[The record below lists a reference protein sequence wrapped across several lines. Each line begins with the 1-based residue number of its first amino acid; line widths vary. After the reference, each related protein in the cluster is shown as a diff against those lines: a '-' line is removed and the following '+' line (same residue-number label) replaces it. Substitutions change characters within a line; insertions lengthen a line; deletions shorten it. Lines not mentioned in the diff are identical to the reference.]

1 MAVADI
7 GLTPGAGVRLPA
19 PEASAPLSAR
29 STVGSLAAV
38 KAPRLARLFVLA
50 ASVLLLGLYVLPL
63 WSVRLKA
70 PQYPEGLGMFI
81 RINTVEGA
89 TENDLNNINNLNKYI
104 GMKRIDPDTIP
115 ELRLM
120 PWIVGGLI
128 VTGLLT
134 AWFGR
139 RRLIYSWTGA
149 FLVVALAGLVDF
161 WKWEY
166 DYGHNLDMET
176 AVIKIPGMS
185 YQPPLIGSK
194 QLLNFTAVSLPASG
208 GVLAGVA
215 ITLALAASYVV
226 WRSRAI
232 Q

>member
-1 MAVADI
+1 MAVANTS
-7 GLTPGAGVRLPA
+7 LTPGAGVATPA
-19 PEASAPLSAR
+19 PAADGARTDRAPSRYRERASAS
-29 STVGSLAAV
+29 
-38 KAPRLARLFVLA
+38 RLARLIVLA
-50 ASVLLLGLYVLPL
+50 SSLLLLGLYVLPL
-63 WSVRLKA
+63 WTVRLKA
-70 PQYPEGLGMFI
+70 PQYPEGLGMHI

-89 TENDLNNINNLNKYI
+89 TEHDLTNINKLNSYI
-104 GMKRIDPDTIP
+104 GMKPIDPDSIP

-149 FLVVALAGLVDF
+149 FMAIAVAGLVDF
-161 WKWEY
+161 WRWEY

-176 AVIKIPGMS
+176 AIIKIPGMS

-194 QLLNFTAVSLPASG
+194 QLLNFTAVSLPGAG
-208 GVLAGVA
+208 GLLAGA
-215 ITLALAASYVV
+215 ALTLALAASYLA
-226 WRSRAI
+226 WRNRAV
-232 Q
+232 

>member
-1 MAVADI
+1 MAVADL
-7 GLTPGAGVRLPA
+7 GLKPGAGVVMPDR
-19 PEASAPLSAR
+19 EVDGAR
-29 STVGSLAAV
+29 SDRAPSRFGARAAV
-38 KAPRLARLFVLA
+38 SRLSRLIVLA
-50 ASVLLLGLYVLPL
+50 SSLLLLGLYVLPL

-70 PQYPEGLGMFI
+70 PQYPEGLGMNI

-89 TENDLNNINNLNKYI
+89 TEHDLDNINNLNHYI
-104 GMKRIDPDTIP
+104 GMQRIDPESIP

-120 PWIVGGLI
+120 PWIVGALI

-149 FLVVALAGLVDF
+149 FMVIAIAGLVDF

-166 DYGHNLDMET
+166 DYGHNLDMDT

-194 QLLNFTAVSLPASG
+194 QLLNFTAVSLPGSG
-208 GVLAGVA
+208 GVIAGLAL
-215 ITLALAASYVV
+215 TLALAASYLV
-226 WRSRAI
+226 WRNRAA
-232 Q
+232 

>member
-1 MAVADI
+1 MAVADL
-7 GLTPGAGVRLPA
+7 GLTSGAVVGLPA
-19 PEASAPLSAR
+19 PEASGALRAPSA
-29 STVGSLAAV
+29 VGSPAAV
-38 KAPRLARLFVLA
+38 KAPRLARLFVLV

-89 TENDLNNINNLNKYI
+89 TEHDLDNINNLNHYI
-104 GMKRIDPDTIP
+104 GMQRIDPESIP

-120 PWIVGGLI
+120 PWIVGGLV

-149 FLVVALAGLVDF
+149 FLVIALAGLVDF

-194 QLLNFTAVSLPASG
+194 QLLNFTAISLPASG
-208 GVLAGVA
+208 GLLAGVA
-215 ITLALAASYVV
+215 ITLALAASYLV
-226 WRSRAI
+226 WRNREI
-232 Q
+232 

>member
-1 MAVADI
+1 MGVADL
-7 GLTPGAGVRLPA
+7 GLNSGAGVLIPV
-19 PEASAPLSAR
+19 PEVDGAR
-29 STVGSLAAV
+29 SDRAPSRLEARAATS
-38 KAPRLARLFVLA
+38 RLARLVVLA
-50 ASVLLLGLYVLPL
+50 SSLLLLGLYALPL
-63 WSVRLKA
+63 WTVRLKA
-70 PQYPEGLGMFI
+70 PQYPEGLGMNI

-89 TENDLNNINNLNKYI
+89 TEHDLNNINNLNHYI
-104 GMKRIDPDTIP
+104 GMKRIDPDSIP

-139 RRLIYSWTGA
+139 RRLIHSWTGA
-149 FLVVALAGLVDF
+149 FMVIALAGLVDF
-161 WKWEY
+161 WRWEY

-194 QLLNFTAVSLPASG
+194 QLLNFTAVSLPGTG
-208 GVLAGVA
+208 GLLAGVA
-215 ITLALAASYVV
+215 LTLALAASYLA
-226 WRSRAI
+226 WRNRAA
-232 Q
+232 

>member
-1 MAVADI
+1 MAVANTV
-7 GLTPGAGVRLPA
+7 LTPGAGVVIPA
-19 PEASAPLSAR
+19 PAADGAHTDRAPSRFRGRASAS
-29 STVGSLAAV
+29 
-38 KAPRLARLFVLA
+38 RLARLAVP
-50 ASVLLLGLYVLPL
+50 ASSILLLGLYVLPL
-63 WSVRLKA
+63 WTVNLKA
-70 PQYPEGLGMFI
+70 PQYPEGLGMHI

-89 TENDLNNINNLNKYI
+89 TEHDLTNINKLNSYI
-104 GMKRIDPDTIP
+104 GMKRIDPDSIP

-120 PWIVGGLI
+120 PWIVAGLI

-149 FLVVALAGLVDF
+149 FMAIAAAGLVDF

-176 AVIKIPGMS
+176 AIIKIPGMS

-194 QLLNFTAVSLPASG
+194 QLLNFTAVSLPGSG
-208 GVLAGVA
+208 GLLAGA
-215 ITLALAASYVV
+215 ALTLALAASYLA
-226 WRSRAI
+226 WRNRAV
-232 Q
+232 

>member
-1 MAVADI
+1 M
-7 GLTPGAGVRLPA
+7 
-19 PEASAPLSAR
+19 
-29 STVGSLAAV
+29 
-38 KAPRLARLFVLA
+38 VLA
-50 ASVLLLGLYVLPL
+50 SSVLLLGLYALPL
-63 WSVRLKA
+63 WTVRLKA
-70 PQYPEGLGMFI
+70 PQYPEGLGMNI

-89 TENDLNNINNLNKYI
+89 TEHDLNNINKLNSYI
-104 GMKRIDPDTIP
+104 GMKRIDPDSIP

-120 PWIVGGLI
+120 PWIVGGVI

-149 FLVVALAGLVDF
+149 FMAIAVAGLVDF

-176 AVIKIPGMS
+176 AIIKIPGMS

-208 GVLAGVA
+208 GLLVGVA
-215 ITLALAASYVV
+215 LTLALAASYLA
-226 WRSRAI
+226 WRNRAA
-232 Q
+232 